1 MVDQVLL
8 NDTLQKINASLNKRF
23 EKDADLY
30 ISKQDEYEIKKNLC
44 NEAYGGVVD
53 MAKAKGINHDII
65 VKVIMR
71 NAGVLNVHDAGK
83 FKRELKPILEDANYR
98 ALSYMMEDVLA
109 NNVYMQKDIRHILF
123 SYYMSGVTA
132 NARINY
138 WKERAFKFDMIER
151 AALFNLI
158 IEKTKHKDP
167 SKTLKFKTDFI
178 EDALKR
184 YPSLMNRKDNV
195 FNKLKNT
202 LNEGEKKEFFEYL
215 CSEMEQPAI
224 ENEAY
229 NLILIAAY
237 ASYGEAAF
245 NDAINRIKAASPTNF
260 KQYINVI
267 CKLFWEEK
275 DKDTLVRM
283 FDTVCRA
290 YESAY
295 IKRHIKCEIG
305 KKVWKTA
312 KKNAVLYEARK
323 AKIDRL
329 MSDLEETNKS
339 KYSSFDDIAME
350 LSDDGKPKNIA
361 YFWINM
367 KSPDFEQ
374 SIMESFTKLNVRY
387 LWPMHETYD
396 WLFKHSIK
404 KGDIKE
410 LRWLCERLSQPLHDF
425 STGNSSSDFYDTLD
439 GLWVSNVVKYKLQG
453 QKIKEYMFEKH
464 FDKVKEWE

>member
-1 MVDQVLL
+1 M
-8 NDTLQKINASLNKRF
+8 
-23 EKDADLY
+23 
-30 ISKQDEYEIKKNLC
+30 
-44 NEAYGGVVD
+44 
-53 MAKAKGINHDII
+53 
-65 VKVIMR
+65 
-71 NAGVLNVHDAGK
+71 
-83 FKRELKPILEDANYR
+83 
-98 ALSYMMEDVLA
+98 
-109 NNVYMQKDIRHILF
+109 
-123 SYYMSGVTA
+123 
-132 NARINY
+132 
-138 WKERAFKFDMIER
+138 
-151 AALFNLI
+151 
-158 IEKTKHKDP
+158 
-167 SKTLKFKTDFI
+167 
-178 EDALKR
+178 
-184 YPSLMNRKDNV
+184 
-195 FNKLKNT
+195 
-202 LNEGEKKEFFEYL
+202 
-215 CSEMEQPAI
+215 
-224 ENEAY
+224 
-229 NLILIAAY
+229 
-237 ASYGEAAF
+237 
-245 NDAINRIKAASPTNF
+245 
-260 KQYINVI
+260 I

-295 IKRHIKCEIG
+295 IKLHIKREID

-329 MSDLEETNKS
+329 MSALEETNKS

-396 WLFKHSIK
+396 WLFKHSMA
-404 KGDIKE
+404 KGNIKE

-425 STGNSSSDFYDTLD
+425 SIGSRSSDFYDTLD

-464 FDKVKEWE
+464 FDRVKEWE